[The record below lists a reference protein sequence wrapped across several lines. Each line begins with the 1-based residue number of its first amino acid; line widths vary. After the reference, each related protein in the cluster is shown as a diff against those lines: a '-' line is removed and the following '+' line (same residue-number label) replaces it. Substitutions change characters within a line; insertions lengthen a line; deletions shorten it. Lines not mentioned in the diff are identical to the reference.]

1 VRFASLGSGSKGN
14 ATLVGAGDTLV
25 MIDCGFS
32 LRETIRRLA
41 SRGVEPQQVDAILV
55 THEHSDHSS
64 GVAALSRKYQIP
76 VYLTH
81 GTSSTGR
88 CDNSF
93 ELRCFNCEDSFEIGG
108 LGVKAVTVPHDAVE
122 PCQFRLTWQDR
133 TLGVLTDLG
142 SITPHVVDNYRACHG
157 LLLEFNHDLPM
168 LMAGQYPPQLKRRV
182 GGDWGHL
189 NNEQAAD
196 FLQQIDVAEL
206 AHLVVAHVS
215 ENNNS
220 RDKAERALLSAL
232 DSLDRVVFAGQ
243 AQGFDWLELA

>member
-1 VRFASLGSGSKGN
+1 
-14 ATLVGAGDTLV
+14 
-25 MIDCGFS
+25 
-32 LRETIRRLA
+32 
-41 SRGVEPQQVDAILV
+41 
-55 THEHSDHSS
+55 
-64 GVAALSRKYQIP
+64 
-76 VYLTH
+76 
-81 GTSSTGR
+81 
-88 CDNSF
+88 
-93 ELRCFNCEDSFEIGG
+93 
-108 LGVKAVTVPHDAVE
+108 
-122 PCQFRLTWQDR
+122 
-133 TLGVLTDLG
+133 
-142 SITPHVVDNYRACHG
+142 
-157 LLLEFNHDLPM
+157 
-168 LMAGQYPPQLKRRV
+168 MAGQYPPQLKRRV